1 MVRTKLFN
9 RNLNKLSP
17 VFEERNNNSPDF
29 INVTFVQDTYTA
41 GKNIFKIKPNYK
53 NIEKNSIDYEILD
66 VNGNTIYHKKLT
78 YIDDDGSSVIAIY
91 IYEDTP
97 IGVASIIFVGKSTVN
112 LQGEGL
118 LPFQNRQNNYRYIHT
133 LRIDKSKRNDSDIIF
148 VNKPMFNVSEKKA
161 NVVEEK
167 FANGKLTTLTGTGS
181 YLLINDTPTILEGG
195 SLFSS
200 DMEMGILSFPVL
212 SDNYFPKQSYS
223 INNFAYSSNIK
234 KVISPIQ
241 LVLETP
247 LTVSSSTGKD
257 STIIKGVT
265 KIEKQP
271 YSIQYYKSATERNT
285 TQNSKP
291 YAKIDI
297 QNMEA
302 DAGHVSRVKVFS
314 KSSVKPSTEYQLVY
328 DSEIHPKNILID
340 DTTSLIEYPIGIFNG
355 NTNVV
360 SGPSF
365 FSSSLNALNY
375 WNIVRLNG
383 APPASKITSSIYLSN
398 SVSVLPS
405 LVMSGSQE
413 LMLEQT
419 GSIRTKF
426 WKDTAYKLKFDY
438 YLTKNT
444 LDNRDSK
451 LDVYISGSSF
461 GNNNEFGFYLG
472 SVPTHKGSLSIVRDY
487 TIPILPNF
495 DGDGILRFVMRDGS
509 KIANVRIEEN
519 IESGFGVNRTSLYV
533 PIKNE
538 HRLEYLDFK
547 IQFFN
552 YTLKE
557 ANKEFEVKD
566 AFFVGGN
573 QYIVGDDNIITGST
587 FVAPYSSSGIELY
600 GNIAGAKSG
609 SYISSYGYKGI
620 EWAKLYPLTASNY
633 GWSMT
638 QGNPYFS
645 SSYSNATVQLI
656 NKSGSLFEFRSN
668 PDSFNMSIV
677 GNNSSVLI
685 GVSSSIS
692 QSYLKW
698 DGERTN
704 LGNPLV
710 TDIEFRPTNDP
721 NPTGTYLS
729 SSFLFV
735 SSSNTSLG
743 YDLYF
748 RQDGNLTKWK
758 WIEAELNTG
767 VLYGGT
773 LSYSGSTV
781 YVKSGAGIIVNHNAS
796 TTQEVSPIISYTRWS
811 DITSSITNIT
821 TTQNT
826 YLYID
831 TGANL
836 QQQST
841 AFTPAQYHQYIPLG
855 RVSHY
860 DYTNINSVG
869 SLVETSYD
877 NNGQQNEFVRAF
889 GPLKLSGMVVSGQS
903 GSLRLNVSSGETFN
917 LGGFYQQNQ
926 EIPSTY
932 ISTTYNT
939 SSIIRIYR
947 SGSGFKFDNNA
958 GSYYTT
964 IDPTKYDTGT
974 GIPQPVGNNN
984 WSVQRV
990 FFNPVSGRSHVYYG
1004 QAKYTTLQ
1012 NAINGI
1018 ASEPFSESDITAKSY
1033 TFIGYLAVLAQSTD
1047 LMNTSDNTIVQ
1058 AGLFRNISGGGGA
1071 GGSSTL
1077 AALTDVS
1084 LGTLSN
1090 AEVLK
1095 YNSTS
1100 GKWENSTVTTASYSI
1115 NAATASV
1122 LSNSGGNI
1130 TITGGTTYD
1139 NLYFG
1144 GTASQSFEASVDGVD
1159 KGAVNLYFGTAADSR
1174 TYRFAWQND
1183 RNVVLY
1189 GTGNI
1194 ALWNTGTAT
1203 SDYILKR
1210 NIKPTEMNG
1219 IETLKKLNVIDFEWK
1234 DGTSLYDE
1242 GKTHT
1247 GFVAQEVET
1256 IIPDAIYS
1264 PSGST
1269 KLLHKE
1275 ELVPTLVKAL
1285 QEAVQKIEELEKKL
1299 LVSNN

>member
-118 LPFQNRQNNYRYIHT
+118 LPFQNRQNNYRYTHT
-133 LRIDKSKRNDSDIIF
+133 LRVDKSKRNDSDIIF
-148 VNKPMFNVSEKKA
+148 VNKPLFNVSEKKA

-355 NTNVV
+355 NTNLV

-419 GSIRTKF
+419 GSIRTQF

-668 PDSFNMSIV
+668 PDSFNLNIV
-677 GNNSSVLI
+677 GSNSTVLI
-685 GVSSSIS
+685 GNSGSAND
-692 QSYLKW
+692 SYMKW
-698 DGERTN
+698 DG
-704 LGNPLV
+704 V
-710 TDIEFRPTNDP
+710 
-721 NPTGTYLS
+721 
-729 SSFLFV
+729 
-735 SSSNTSLG
+735 
-743 YDLYF
+743 
-748 RQDGNLTKWK
+748 NLTFSGSSIINTHISGGLSTVNYIDFNTGSAIPTWK
-758 WIEAELNTG
+758 SGRIFWDNTWGALAVYNAEQDITLQVGQENYIKVANNTG
-767 VLYGGT
+767 VLIADGSPVKVTGATGNYASIQLAQATAQETFTNTNDIIGVATHDIEHGSVGFVT
-773 LSYSGSTV
+773 TFGMVNGINTNAYNEGDLLWVSSTIGQLTATPPAPPLDKTFVGVVVKKSGNGSIFVNPNQPIHFHDLSSVSASSYTQGDLFTYKASQSVWTNTKQLSGSYTT
-781 YVKSGAGIIVNHNAS
+781 SGNVTFIPPS
-796 TTQEVSPIISYTRWS
+796 TG
-811 DITSSITNIT
+811 TNQAI
-821 TTQNT
+821 
-826 YLYID
+826 L
-831 TGANL
+831 
-836 QQQST
+836 
-841 AFTPAQYHQYIPLG
+841 
-855 RVSHY
+855 
-860 DYTNINSVG
+860 
-869 SLVETSYD
+869 
-877 NNGQQNEFVRAF
+877 
-889 GPLKLSGMVVSGQS
+889 VSGS
-903 GSLRLNVSSGETFN
+903 NTV
-917 LGGFYQQNQ
+917 GG
-926 EIPSTY
+926 STY
-932 ISTTYNT
+932 IDFLKVSNSTSPVTNPNKSFRLDSEGTFQVVDSNYSNVIWSLKDSGIVQIPSAANKVSQLVATGSAITFNT
-939 SSIIRIYR
+939 NGGHLFDDGNFHIHSLHPDANFWLNA
-947 SGSGFKFDNNA
+947 SGSGKFVINA
-958 GSYYTT
+958 QSGATGGVLIGTSTQSGYVTISGSVSATYSYAYLANLNPST
-964 IDPTKYDTGT
+964 
-974 GIPQPVGNNN
+974 PVGYSSGTNPYSLTAN
-984 WSVQRV
+984 QRI
-990 FFNPVSGRSHVYYG
+990 
-1004 QAKYTTLQ
+1004 Q
-1012 NAINGI
+1012 
-1018 ASEPFSESDITAKSY
+1018 ASEFD
-1033 TFIGYLAVLAQSTD
+1033 
-1047 LMNTSDNTIVQ
+1047 
-1058 AGLFRNISGGGGA
+1058 
-1071 GGSSTL
+1071 
-1077 AALTDVS
+1077 
-1084 LGTLSN
+1084 
-1090 AEVLK
+1090 
-1095 YNSTS
+1095 
-1100 GKWENSTVTTASYSI
+1100 
-1115 NAATASV
+1115 
-1122 LSNSGGNI
+1122 
-1130 TITGGTTYD
+1130 
-1139 NLYFG
+1139 
-1144 GTASQSFEASVDGVD
+1144 
-1159 KGAVNLYFGTAADSR
+1159 
-1174 TYRFAWQND
+1174 
-1183 RNVVLY
+1183 
-1189 GTGNI
+1189 
-1194 ALWNTGTAT
+1194 AT
-1203 SDYILKR
+1203 SDERLK
-1210 NIKPTEMNG
+1210 NIIGK
-1219 IETLKKLNVIDFEWK
+1219 IKLSDAIRLIKNVEPIQFTWK
-1234 DGTSLYDE
+1234 DEIDKGN
-1242 GKTHT
+1242 KT
-1247 GFVAQEVET
+1247 GFSAQQLIKTGFEHMVGGVPRVGLAET
-1256 IIPDAIYS
+1256 VDNDGFIS
-1264 PSGST
+1264 PKDTQLVVNTDQITAYHS
-1269 KLLHKE
+1269 LLIQHLLE
-1275 ELVPTLVKAL
+1275 R
-1285 QEAVQKIEELEKKL
+1285 IEELEKKL